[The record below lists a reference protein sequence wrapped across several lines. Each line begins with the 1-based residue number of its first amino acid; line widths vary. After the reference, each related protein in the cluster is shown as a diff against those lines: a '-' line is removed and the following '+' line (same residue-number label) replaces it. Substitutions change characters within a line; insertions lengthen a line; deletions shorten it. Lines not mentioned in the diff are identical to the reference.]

1 MSGEPTA
8 DRGAWIRHVRRVM
21 EAQEDSLS
29 AEFDEHWGEIEE
41 PHRAFVERFLSRLP
55 PGGRVLDAAC
65 GTGKYFGMVLA
76 TGRSVLGADHS
87 AGHLA
92 VAGRK
97 FPQVPTAKVDLQ
109 DLPYLGEFDGVMCVD
124 AMEMV
129 PPEEW
134 PPVLEGFRR
143 ALRPEGWLYLTVELA
158 GEHVVRTLNEQA
170 RRAGRPV
177 VDGEVF
183 YEEPNGYYHYHPGM
197 DLVRGWMA
205 GAGFVIEEDAEG
217 PWDEEGQSAY
227 HHVLARAAPSPGG
240 AE

>member
-8 DRGAWIRHVRRVM
+8 DRGAWISHVRRAM
-21 EAQEDSLS
+21 EEQENSLS

-41 PHRAFVERFLSRLP
+41 PHRAFVERFLSGLP
-55 PGGRVLDAAC
+55 PSGRVLDAAC

-76 TGRSVLGADHS
+76 TGRSVLGVDHS

-97 FPQVPTAKVDLQ
+97 FPQVPTAKGDLH

-134 PPVLEGFRR
+134 PPVLEGFRQ
-143 ALRPEGWLYLTVELA
+143 ALHPEGWLYLTVELA
-158 GEHVVRTLNEQA
+158 AEHVVRTLNEQA

-217 PWDEEGQSAY
+217 PWDEEDQSAY
-227 HHVLARAAPSPGG
+227 HHVLARAAASPGG